1 MAKEKLLR
9 ITDTLRRVPLE
20 VWDTFVRNEPEWQF
34 TTPVLERYGPNRF
47 LTFMVMAGLNDF
59 QLKGPA
65 ERSYWPPLVKYVE
78 VHPVPSSPA
87 ELGEILKGFY
97 WRERLPSTKLKR
109 IDRFLNSPV
118 AQELWERDP
127 FHIAREFKRFWYQI
141 AVTMRQEKERK
152 TVVFSSKCLGIGLL
166 MLGVRDFDF
175 TGIPVPVDS
184 RVRDL
189 LERWKLISKGASERE
204 IQSLCEEM
212 LGGIREGEPLVNMIH
227 LDSFLWQMEGFYR
240 RGNAF
245 TLLVEL
251 GMDADLARAIEGLG
265 R

>member
-9 ITDTLRRVPLE
+9 IMDTLRRVPLE

-109 IDRFLNSPV
+109 VDRFLRSPV
-118 AQELWERDP
+118 AQELWEEDP
-127 FHIAREFKRFWYQI
+127 SRIAREFKRFWYKI
-141 AVTMRQEKERK
+141 AVIMRQEKERK

-184 RVRDL
+184 RVREL
-189 LERWKLISKGASERE
+189 LRRWGLIGEASERE
-204 IQSLCEEM
+204 IQSLCEEV
-212 LGGIREGEPLVNMIH
+212 LAGIREVEPAVNMIH

-240 RGNAF
+240 RGDAF
-245 TLLVEL
+245 KPLVEM
-251 GMDADLARAIEGLG
+251 GMDPDLARAIEDLG